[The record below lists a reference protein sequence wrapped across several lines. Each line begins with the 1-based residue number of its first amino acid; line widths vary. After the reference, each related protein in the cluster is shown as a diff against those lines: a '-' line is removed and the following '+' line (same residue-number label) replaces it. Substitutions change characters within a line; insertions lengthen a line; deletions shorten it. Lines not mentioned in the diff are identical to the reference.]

1 MEVDVKLCVPI
12 SKPHNF
18 IINLYSHTDN
28 TGTLHTAV
36 AKMYSKTNNSVT
48 SGVTPKTF
56 SVVMLCYIAQSEVMN
71 VN

>member
-48 SGVTPKTF
+48 SGATPKKIL
-56 SVVMLCYIAQSEVMN
+56 SCDVVLHSNEVLN